1 MMSSTGNN
9 VAAAFGTGPRP
20 RVGAVG
26 APMFSPDETSEHP
39 LYGLAGPAWKG
50 ELLKQSAHLGNWS
63 DRYFVLKDRKLW

>member
-1 MMSSTGNN
+1 
-9 VAAAFGTGPRP
+9 
-20 RVGAVG
+20 
-26 APMFSPDETSEHP
+26 MFSPDETSEHP